1 MYPYNAYNTTTTAV
15 SNRGGLSFTS
25 THNSR
30 HARRAS
36 ALAADVDLSQ
46 NSHPKLVDLEH
57 NGMVQTQEQSTMR
70 VLLYPFHTLN
80 KSATTVNY
88 HSETCLQLNTP
99 INACKG
105 GSASDLVA
113 MDQTTCGVLLKNNG
127 MRQTLLNT
135 LRLLIYPFQAPTKY
149 ETFVSSHR
157 GGLVHITHHSKPTR
171 SPSDLTAGVETS
183 IPCRVL
189 VKQNSTKHT
198 SIGPSIEC
206 TEIVIV
212 SVQCL
217 QQVYNSCQQQRGAF
231 FHLNT
236 QFKACKKGLISN

>member
-1 MYPYNAYNTTTTAV
+1 
-15 SNRGGLSFTS
+15 
-25 THNSR
+25 
-30 HARRAS
+30 
-36 ALAADVDLSQ
+36 
-46 NSHPKLVDLEH
+46 
-57 NGMVQTQEQSTMR
+57 
-70 VLLYPFHTLN
+70 
-80 KSATTVNY
+80 
-88 HSETCLQLNTP
+88 
-99 INACKG
+99 
-105 GSASDLVA
+105 

-127 MRQTLLNT
+127 MRQTLLST
-135 LRLLIYPFQAPTKY
+135 LRVLIYLFQAPNKY

-171 SPSDLTAGVETS
+171 SSSDLTAGVETS

-236 QFKACKKGLISN
+236 QFKACKKGLSFGC